1 MCRFC
6 VADGLTNDFVLFI
19 DRVLIV
25 YPWTQ
30 RYFGTF
36 GDLSNAAAI
45 LGNAK
50 VAAHGK
56 VVLGALD
63 KGVKNVDNVKATYT
77 ALSQLH
83 CLKLNVDPDNF
94 KVNVQALCLLGYRTP
109 SQLYT
114 HQIHNFIILPLF
126 YDDLHHH
133 HTCVWSCSA
142 YENILSLILCGRRNK
157 VIISMF
163 FIVATG

>member
-1 MCRFC
+1 MADWTDKERAT
-6 VADGLTNDFVLFI
+6 VASVWGKI
-19 DRVLIV
+19 DVNEIGPQALARVLIV

-94 KVNVQALCLLGYRTP
+94 KLLADCLTIVLATKFGSAFTPEIQATWQKFLSVVVIALG
-109 SQLYT
+109 SQY
-114 HQIHNFIILPLF
+114 F
-126 YDDLHHH
+126 
-133 HTCVWSCSA
+133 
-142 YENILSLILCGRRNK
+142 
-157 VIISMF
+157 
-163 FIVATG
+163 